1 MQHFLMIV
9 YRKACNADYFQLPTC
24 NGSTHGKET
33 LKESFTFGV
42 VLLPGVG
49 DEKVDYSNLREG
61 KRVAEA
67 SQ

>member
-1 MQHFLMIV
+1 MNIDF
-9 YRKACNADYFQLPTC
+9 FQFPTC

>member
-1 MQHFLMIV
+1 MNI
-9 YRKACNADYFQLPTC
+9 DYFQLPTC

>member
-1 MQHFLMIV
+1 M
-9 YRKACNADYFQLPTC
+9 
-24 NGSTHGKET
+24 KET
-33 LKESFTFGV
+33 LKEPFTFGV

-49 DEKVDYSNLREG
+49 DEKVDYSNLCEG